1 MKSVNNEIFIKG
13 KKIGSGTYSNVYL
26 VKNNKKNF
34 AYKEYKR
41 EIETDDEGNLFGYN
55 TGVLREI
62 SLLQILKNNKRN
74 VINIVDII
82 SDNNNNLGVIM
93 NYYEKDLSKVIDN
106 KELNYN
112 DKVKIS
118 YYILDAIEFLH
129 SNNIIHRD
137 VKPEN
142 ILIDSDNFPILTDLT
157 LGKKINKK
165 LDGDTHTNPV
175 ATYIYRA
182 PEVVY
187 KKKYSFPID
196 LWSIG
201 IVIYELFSS
210 SRIETKNS
218 EETINFVKSK
228 IILFKSEKIK
238 DLLDLMKSLLIINP
252 YKRITAYEAL
262 KYDIFRNY
270 SFYKKDTISKNKDI
284 QIVNTNIQNMCED
297 FETQKIITQKAAQH
311 YYNMTNCSEHV
322 AVQLAFK
329 IFETEILD
337 FSCPEFIE
345 EELRILSELNYNL
358 YI

>member
-1 MKSVNNEIFIKG
+1 MESVNNQIFIKG

-26 VKNNKKNF
+26 VKNNKENF
-34 AYKEYKR
+34 AYKEYKH
-41 EIETDDEGNLFGYN
+41 ELETDDEDNLFGYN

-74 VINIVDII
+74 VINIIDII
-82 SDNNNNLGVIM
+82 SNSNNLGVIM

-106 KELNYN
+106 KELNYTE
-112 DKVKIS
+112 KVKIS

-157 LGKKINKK
+157 LAKKIDKK
-165 LDGDTHTNPV
+165 LDGNTHTNPV

-196 LWSIG
+196 LWSVG
-201 IVIYELFSS
+201 IVVYELFSS
-210 SRIETKNS
+210 SRIKTKNS
-218 EETINFVKSK
+218 EETINFVKTK
-228 IILFKSEKIK
+228 INLFNSEKIK
-238 DLLDLMKSLLIINP
+238 DLLDLIKSLLIFNP
-252 YKRITAYEAL
+252 YTRITANEAL
-262 KYDIFRNY
+262 KYNIFRNY
-270 SFYKKDTISKNKDI
+270 SFNKKDVISKNKDN
-284 QIVNTNIQNMCED
+284 QIVNTNIKNMCED
-297 FETQKIITQKAAQH
+297 FETQKIITEKAAQH
-311 YYNMTNCSEHV
+311 YYNITNCSEHV

-337 FSCPEFIE
+337 FSCPEFVE